1 MSTMKTL
8 SIVVA
13 LVVGAGSL
21 AVAQTSTTPTTPSPP
36 AGSGAGPA
44 SPGTGP
50 AGGGAGT
57 VSGKPGAETTNN
69 RGPGKNASVHKASK
83 HRKKPSAH

>member
-1 MSTMKTL
+1 MSAMKTL
-8 SIVVA
+8 SIVAA

-36 AGSGAGPA
+36 AGSGSSA
-44 SPGTGP
+44 SPGNGP

-57 VSGKPGAETTNN
+57 VSGKPGAESTNN
-69 RGPGKNASVHKASK
+69 KGPGKTASVHKPTK
-83 HRKKPSAH
+83 HKKKSSAQ